1 MPDIAK
7 TFLHLTIYK
16 LPAGTFLH
24 RIHQSCYGGTEFNPG
39 TKGNARF
46 SPIATP
52 DGTAIPTMYAG
63 ETFDCAAMESIFHD
77 VPFAPGF
84 KSLAKGKLKDQV
96 YSEINTTDELMLVD
110 LRTTALRKL
119 GIERKHLI
127 DTEKDQYPSTRE
139 VAVAI
144 HSQRPDAQGLLWTSR
159 QDDSAKSV
167 VLFGNRIAPG
177 TLQQTTEPRDLVNDT
192 TVYENVLTLAER
204 IGVEIVPGI

>member
-1 MPDIAK
+1 MPEAAK
-7 TFLHLTIYK
+7 TPLHLTIYK

-24 RIHQSCYGGTEFNPG
+24 RIHQNRYAGTQFNPG
-39 TKGNARF
+39 PKGNARF

-52 DGTAIPTMYAG
+52 DGTPIPTMYAG

-84 KSLAKGKLKDQV
+84 KSLAKSKLKDQV
-96 YSEINTTDELMLVD
+96 YSGISTTAELMLVD

-127 DTEKDQYPSTRE
+127 DTEKNRYPSTRE
-139 VAVAI
+139 VAAAI
-144 HSQRPDAQGLLWTSR
+144 HTQQPDAQGLLWTSR
-159 QDDSAKSV
+159 QDDSAKAV

-177 TLQQTTEPRDLVNDT
+177 ALQQMAAPRDLVNDT
-192 TVYENVLTLAER
+192 AVYENVLTLAER
-204 IGVEIVPGI
+204 IGVEIVPGT